1 VGARLTHVG
10 GPTVLIELGGWRLLT
25 DPTFDPAGGN
35 YNFGLGTG
43 SRKLTGP
50 ALEPDQLGTID
61 AVLLS
66 HDQHEDNLDG
76 AGRALLPGIGT
87 VLTTGPGAAR
97 LGEEGVGDARGLE
110 PWEETTLSSQ
120 GKPALIVTATPCR
133 HGPPLSRPLV
143 GAVCG
148 FALRLEDEAETVAA
162 IWVSGDTVL
171 YDGVREV
178 GGRFASV
185 DVALIHLGGVRFPIS
200 GPLRYTMNA
209 GEAAELVATVDP
221 RVAVPIHYEGWAHF
235 REPAERARGELTAP
249 PWRWLEVGVASD
261 V

>member
-1 VGARLTHVG
+1 VG

-25 DPTFDPAGGN
+25 DPTFDAAGGS
-35 YNFGLGTG
+35 YKFGLGTG
-43 SRKLTGP
+43 STKLAGP
-50 ALEPDQLGTID
+50 ALAPDELGEID

-66 HDQHEDNLDG
+66 HDQHEDNLDA
-76 AGRALLPGIGT
+76 AGRPLLPGIGT
-87 VLTTGPGAAR
+87 VLTTAPGAGR
-97 LGEEGVGDARGLE
+97 LREEGISDARGLE
-110 PWEETTLSSQ
+110 PWRSTTLNAP
-120 GKPALIVTATPCR
+120 GKPALSVTATPCR

-148 FALRLEDEAETVAA
+148 FGLRLEDEAEDAA
-162 IWVSGDTVL
+162 AVWVSGDTVL

-178 GGRFASV
+178 GGRLASV

-209 GEAAELVATVDP
+209 AEAAELVAVVDP

-235 REPAERARGELTAP
+235 REPAARARSELGAP
-249 PWRWLEVGVASD
+249 PFRWLEAGVATD